1 MSKVVKRGETTE
13 LKEDLQSY
21 GWEQQ
26 RNALRKVIAIMTVG
40 RDVSNLFSDVAKLF
54 SSQHLD
60 TKKLVYL
67 YIIANAKLQQDKAAL
82 LAGNFVKDAQH
93 ENPII
98 RGLAIRSM
106 SAVQV
111 EKMTDHITSTLRQ
124 ALKDSDPYVRR
135 CAATAVAKVF
145 AINRQR
151 MEDGGFIEN
160 LAELLSDS
168 NPTVIAAAVCALHEI
183 QISQGDRREHQLG
196 SIMKN
201 LSVSD
206 LLQTLSDTQG
216 CNEWGQVYV
225 LECLAQY
232 QAETQDKADLI
243 CSRVL
248 PKLQHGNAA
257 VVLTTVRIV
266 MNYIERWGK
275 GGGKEIES
283 RVQAIAPPLVSLVS
297 GGTDFEIRYVA
308 LRNISL
314 ILQRFP
320 ELLSSQVRVFFVKYN
335 DPIYIKLE
343 KLDIMLQLVNASNV
357 RGILNEFAEYAQEVD
372 VEFVR
377 RAVRAIGVTAIK
389 IESAAEDCAAQLS
402 QLIKTRVNY
411 VVQESIIVVRDVF
424 RKYPGRYEGLIGVL
438 CESLETLD
446 EPDAKAAMI
455 WIIGE
460 YAEKIENA
468 DELLDDFLDSFAEE
482 AVDVQLQILTAIVK
496 LFLKRPDATQ
506 ELLQK
511 VLQTVSESDIPDL
524 RDRGYVYWRL
534 LSLNPTAASS
544 VVLGEKE
551 TIDEGKGSILDSK
564 IVSAVL
570 PHVGSLAS
578 VYHKPPETFVLNYHG
593 GKADL
598 NDVDDDKESLEEEV
612 IEVEVDESLP
622 QFQRQAYYGEQQSE
636 PFSVWFP
643 ANNNNGV
650 ALNGRFVTVR
660 EHGLVL
666 DIQITNNNQ
675 LPASD
680 LKLQVNVNSFGLTLT
695 NLLTV
700 PAPLAPGE
708 TFEQQIGCSLN
719 PTAMD
724 GKNVYSL
731 DVAFATNFGVSF
743 STIQFNISM
752 AFYTNSPLGK
762 DEFLNLW
769 KSITNETQ
777 FAISGL
783 TQQTLDALLQANRF
797 CFVAKRSENNSTTG
811 SVQDHLYYSLS
822 TVMDYIIGI
831 EVAFDSLSPSQ
842 CMVCVFFFFFFFFF
856 FLTRQPNQI

>member
-1 MSKVVKRGETTE
+1 
-13 LKEDLQSY
+13 
-21 GWEQQ
+21 
-26 RNALRKVIAIMTVG
+26 
-40 RDVSNLFSDVAKLF
+40 
-54 SSQHLD
+54 
-60 TKKLVYL
+60 
-67 YIIANAKLQQDKAAL
+67 
-82 LAGNFVKDAQH
+82 
-93 ENPII
+93 
-98 RGLAIRSM
+98 
-106 SAVQV
+106 
-111 EKMTDHITSTLRQ
+111 MTDHITSALRQ

-151 MEDGGFIEN
+151 MEDGGFTEN

-183 QISQGDRREHQLG
+183 QILQGDRPGYQLQ

-201 LSVSD
+201 ISVSD

-225 LECLAQY
+225 LECLAQNP
-232 QAETQDKADLI
+232 AETQDKADLI
-243 CSRVL
+243 CSKVL

-275 GGGKEIES
+275 GGGKEIEA

-320 ELLSSQVRVFFVKYN
+320 DLLTNQVRVFFVKYN

-357 RGILNEFAEYAQEVD
+357 RGILNEFSEYAQEVD

-377 RAVRAIGVTAIK
+377 KAVRAIGVTAIK

-482 AVDVQLQILTAIVK
+482 SVDVQLQILTAIVK

-534 LSLNPTAASS
+534 LSLNPTAAST
-544 VVLGEKE
+544 VVLSEKE
-551 TIDEGKGSILDSK
+551 TIDEGKGSSLDPK

-570 PHVGSLAS
+570 PHIGSLSS
-578 VYHKPPETFVLNYHG
+578 VYQKPPEAFVQNYHG
-593 GKADL
+593 KT
-598 NDVDDDKESLEEEV
+598 NIHDDDDDDRGSIEEEI
-612 IEVEVDESLP
+612 IEVDNDESLP
-622 QFQRQAYYGEQQSE
+622 QFQRQTYYGEQE
-636 PFSVWFP
+636 PRSVWFP
-643 ANNNNGV
+643 ASSSNGV
-650 ALNGRFVTVR
+650 SVNGRFVAMPG
-660 EHGLVL
+660 HGLIL
-666 DIQITNNNQ
+666 DLQIVNENQ

-680 LKLQVNVNSFGLTLT
+680 FKLQVNVNSFGLTLT
-695 NLLTV
+695 NLLTLSH
-700 PAPLAPGE
+700 PLASGE
-708 TFEQQIGCSLN
+708 TFEQQIRCVLN
-719 PTAMD
+719 PTAID
-724 GKNVYSL
+724 GKNVYSI
-731 DVAFATNFGVSF
+731 DIAFATNFGVSF
-743 STIQFNISM
+743 ATVPFNISQ
-752 AFYTNSPLGK
+752 AFYPNCPLGK

-769 KSITNETQ
+769 RSIQNETQ

-783 TQQTLDALLQANRF
+783 DQQALDSMLQANRF
-797 CFVAKRSENNSTTG
+797 CFVAKRSEDNATTG
-811 SVQDHLYYSLS
+811 STQDHLYYSLS
-822 TVMDYIIGI
+822 TVLDYVICV
-831 EVAFDSLSPSQ
+831 EVAFDSSSPSQ
-842 CMVCVFFFFFFFFF
+842 CMVSIHSPFEEYIPS
-856 FLTRQPNQI
+856 LKHYMLSLSGQN